1 MNPSEAPP
9 VLRPDVRRW
18 QWAFGVTALASIV
31 LLYVLWRFNPSQH
44 GFYPR
49 CALYTTTGILCPGC
63 GGLRATHQ
71 LLNGHIAAAFAN
83 NALAVMFAPILAV
96 AAGIHAGRVLLGK
109 PMVHAAW
116 NRWLPFAVI
125 AGILAGFTLAR
136 NLPIARWF
144 GW

>member
-1 MNPSEAPP
+1 MAGI
-9 VLRPDVRRW
+9 
-18 QWAFGVTALASIV
+18 A

-71 LLNGHIAAAFAN
+71 LLNGHIATAFAN

-96 AAGIHAGRVLLGK
+96 AASIQAGRVLRGK
-109 PMVHAAW
+109 PLVHPAW
-116 NRWLPFAVI
+116 DQWLPLAVI

-136 NLPIARWF
+136 NLPLARWF